1 MGQIRV
7 GIPLYLNTLPFLFY
21 FPKEDEKR
29 FKIVLDVPKRLN
41 QMLLE
46 GNLEVSLS
54 SSILYAKEYKN
65 FFILPDLSISAVG
78 KVKSVILYHKK
89 PLEELEGEPIGITP
103 ETESSLYLLRILLE
117 DFLKI
122 FPEYVFLSSP
132 WKKLKK
138 GERESLGGYLAIGDE
153 ALLLQQKNKSFFITD
168 LAELWL
174 KHTGFPFVFALFM
187 VKKDLASLYEESLRE
202 LCMLLYYCKAKALS
216 NLREIIDKTH
226 VKLPKEYAYRYLTH
240 LEYDFSGLKQR
251 AYLFFC
257 DRLVKLGI
265 LKEVPILNFFEFR

>member
-1 MGQIRV
+1 MDQIRV

-21 FPKEDEKR
+21 FPKENEKE

-54 SSILYAKEYKN
+54 SSILYAREYEN

-103 ETESSLYLLRILLE
+103 ETESSLYLLRILIE

-122 FPEYVFLSSP
+122 FPEYVFLSNP
-132 WKKLKK
+132 WKRLKK
-138 GERESLGGYLAIGDE
+138 EERESLVGYLAIGDE
-153 ALLLQQKNKSFFITD
+153 ALLLRQKNEQYLITD

-174 KHTGFPFVFALFM
+174 KYTGFPFVFALFM
-187 VKKDLASLYEESLRE
+187 VRKEIAFLYEKPLKE
-202 LCMLLYYCKAKALS
+202 LCMLLYYCKARALS
-216 NLREIIDKTH
+216 NLKEIIEKTH
-226 VKLPKEYAYRYLTH
+226 LKLPKDYAYRYLTH

-257 DRLVKLGI
+257 ERLVRLGI
-265 LKEVPILNFFEFR
+265 LGEVPVLNFFKFR